1 MNKTAIQ
8 SKELEDRLLNLS
20 VSAIKTIRN
29 DKQIPQSVKTQLTR
43 SITSIGA
50 NYMEANNAASPAD
63 FRNKIFIAKKE
74 TAESIYWLKI
84 IKELSEQPKRYD
96 NIYDELDQ
104 LIKIFQ
110 KIISTLNSRRSSN
123 EK

>member
-1 MNKTAIQ
+1 MNKPAIQ

-20 VSAIKTIRN
+20 VSVIKTIRN

-50 NYMEANNAASPAD
+50 NYMEANNAASSAD